1 MSSSIQQDVSSYHD
15 NEGANYIM
23 DDYCSGIRHSLLND
37 GACIEAARHS
47 EYSINGVGLF
57 TLALIKTLAG
67 NAAKR
72 ARKRLKKRFIINPL
86 NPYKVSGCIYDFRKL

>member
-15 NEGANYIM
+15 NESTYYIM
-23 DDYCSGIRHSLLND
+23 DDSCSRIRHSLYND

-47 EYSINGVGLF
+47 EYSTNGVGLF
-57 TLALIKTLAG
+57 TLALMKILAG
-67 NAAKR
+67 NTAKR
-72 ARKRLKKRFIINPL
+72 ARKRLKKRFIINPQ